1 MKTKRVKQKMRKSR
15 KMRKQRGGV
24 EDVLYNVVKGIVHSM
39 DESNL
44 QFRKIKAELSGN
56 EIPAIEWIEII
67 EELTRE
73 GKIINF
79 AKDDDDPDDDD
90 VVTTAV
96 RYFENRD
103 LVLRI
108 NAELA
113 QRRLD
118 EAGERD
124 Q

>member
-1 MKTKRVKQKMRKSR
+1 MRKSR